1 MTKSVPKVS
10 AIDVAYAVKE
20 LEAWRDSQRGR
31 KLTWELLFKATGFS
45 RQTLAAKEEIYKGY
59 KQAKLAL
66 ANGARPRKPK
76 SDDYQLDRIAQLE
89 LDLEKFKKLE
99 ADWFERWTR
108 IAYHARGKGF
118 SIDDL
123 DKPLPVADRR

>member
-1 MTKSVPKVS
+1 MSKSVPKMSPV
-10 AIDVAYAVKE
+10 DVAYAVKE

-31 KLTWELLFKATGFS
+31 KLTWGLLSKATGFS

-59 KQAKLAL
+59 EEAKLAL
-66 ANGARPRKPK
+66 ATGARPRKPK

-89 LDLEKFKKLE
+89 LDLAKYEKLE
-99 ADWFERWTR
+99 SDWLERWTR
-108 IAYHARGKGF
+108 IAYHARGKGL

-123 DKPLPVADRR
+123 DKPLPVVARK